1 LIISCVAAGKA
12 TEFEILY
19 KLLISLSPMTVVSL
33 FCSFMI
39 SAELLG
45 AGCLISR
52 IEHLLLYS
60 TEMLR
65 PLLQANALGCI
76 GVWVLSGTGAYIV
89 KDNIFV
95 LSVT

>member
-1 LIISCVAAGKA
+1 
-12 TEFEILY
+12 
-19 KLLISLSPMTVVSL
+19 
-33 FCSFMI
+33 
-39 SAELLG
+39 
-45 AGCLISR
+45 LISR

-65 PLLQANALGCI
+65 PLLHANALGCI